1 MTTKLTLVRLNGCS
15 EAAFVD
21 HLGGVFEH
29 APWVAVAA
37 ARARPHASVAALH
50 AAMLAELDALSEPAL
65 VELLNGHP
73 ELAGAQAR
81 AGTMTRD
88 SQAEQGSLALGEIDD
103 DAAAVRDRLNAAYRM
118 RFGFPFMLCI
128 RRHTRVSA
136 LREFERRL
144 ANERSVELRNALAE
158 IARISRL
165 RLAARI
171 ADHGLGDIAG
181 RLTTH
186 VLDLSRGKPAQGM
199 RLELHETGA
208 AGGRRL
214 LRTAET
220 DGDGSTAAALLD
232 GEPLRIGRYELC
244 FHVGE
249 YFRRDGVDTAD
260 EPFLDVV
267 PIAFGIAE
275 PEGDYHIPIT
285 VTPWAYSLSLSKG
298 HKVALRGPWRGPG

>member
-1 MTTKLTLVRLNGCS
+1 MMRSTLELLNGCS
-15 EAAFVD
+15 EADFVD
-21 HLGGVFEH
+21 RLGGVFEH
-29 APWVAVAA
+29 APWVAAA
-37 ARARPHASVAALH
+37 MARKRPHAGVAALH

-65 VELLNGHP
+65 FELLNGHP

-81 AGTMTRD
+81 AGTMTSA
-88 SQAEQGSLALGEIDD
+88 SQAEQGSLALGEIDGD
-103 DAAAVRDRLNAAYRM
+103 SAPVWDRLNANYRA

-128 RRHTRVSA
+128 RRHTRASA
-136 LREFERRL
+136 LREFERRMT
-144 ANERSVELRNALAE
+144 NERGVELRNALAE

-171 ADHGLGDIAG
+171 ANHGLCDIAG

-186 VLDLSRGKPAQGM
+186 ALDLSCGRPAQGM
-199 RLELHETGA
+199 RVELHETGA
-208 AGGRRL
+208 EGRRR
-214 LRTAET
+214 LRAVET
-220 DGDGSTAAALLD
+220 GGDGSTGAALLE

-249 YFRRDGVDTAD
+249 YFRRRGVEAAH

-275 PEGDYHIPIT
+275 PEGAYHIPIS
-285 VTPWAYSLSLSKG
+285 VTPWAY
-298 HKVALRGPWRGPG
+298 ATYRGG